1 MWVYSYRYLI
11 LLPALAPLL
20 YYILALYATRCFFR
34 DRNKGVRDPSFAPPV
49 SILKPVRGIDH
60 QAYENFASM
69 CGLDYPRYEVLFAVA
84 DHDDPVL
91 PVLERLARDFPQTS
105 IRLIV
110 GVPQV
115 GNSHKTN
122 SLCCLARDASYDFLV
137 MNDSD
142 VRVDKNYLWD
152 VTAPFRDP
160 GVGVVTALFRGHSD
174 GSLVADLDAV
184 GIPADAAART
194 ILAWRFRHLDFALGW
209 TMATTKQHLAEIGGF
224 EALRDMHSDDFALG
238 NELAH
243 KGYRVELM
251 RNPVGM
257 VFSRQTMRQFLA
269 HELRWSIQLRNLRP
283 LGYLGMSVTFG
294 FAWALLVAAV
304 VPSWKPAIAYFA
316 AYVFLRLALAWEMGV
331 RGLDDPV
338 VRKKPWLVFVRDAF
352 QSAVYLASFFSNS
365 IVWRGTSYKLDGA
378 FAKPTQ
384 PTQGATA
391 ARHV

>member
-1 MWVYSYRYLI
+1 MWVSSYRYLI

-20 YYILALYATRCFFR
+20 YYLLALYATRCFFR
-34 DRNKGVRDPSFAPPV
+34 DKNKAAPDPSFAPPV
-49 SILKPVRGIDH
+49 SVLKPVRGIDR

-69 CGLDYPRYEVLFAVA
+69 CALDYPRYEILFAVA
-84 DHDDPVL
+84 DHHDPVL
-91 PVLERLARDFPQTS
+91 PLLERLQRDFPQTR

-122 SLCCLARDASYDFLV
+122 SLCCLVRDASYDLLV

-142 VRVDKNYLWD
+142 VRVDKNYLWN
-152 VTAPFRDP
+152 VTAPFRDSR
-160 GVGVVTALFRGHSD
+160 VGVVTALFRGHTD

-194 ILAWRFRHLDFALGW
+194 ILAWRFHHLDFALGW

-238 NELAH
+238 NELARR
-243 KGYRVELM
+243 GYRVELM
-251 RNPVGM
+251 KNPVGM
-257 VFSRQTMRQFLA
+257 VFPRQTVRQFLA

-283 LGYLGMSVTFG
+283 FGYLGMSATLG
-294 FAWALLVAAV
+294 LAWAFVVAAV
-304 VPSWKPAIAYFA
+304 VPSWKPAIGYFA
-316 AYVFLRLALAWEMGV
+316 TYVFLRLALAWEMGV
-331 RGLDDPV
+331 RGLGDPV
-338 VRKKPWLVFVRDAF
+338 VRRKPWLVFVRDAF

-365 IVWRGTSYKLDGA
+365 IVWRGTPYKLDGA
-378 FAKPTQ
+378 FAEPMQ
-384 PTQGATA
+384 PTQSATV